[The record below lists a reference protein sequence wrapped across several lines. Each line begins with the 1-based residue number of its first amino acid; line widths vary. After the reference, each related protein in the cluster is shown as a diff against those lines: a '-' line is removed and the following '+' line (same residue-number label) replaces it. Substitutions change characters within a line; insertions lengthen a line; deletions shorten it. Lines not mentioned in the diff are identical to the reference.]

1 MSKDKT
7 LISVVI
13 PCYCSADWIPELVD
27 RILDSTD
34 YPTEIILVNDSSP
47 DDGAT
52 WTAIKELDK
61 RNVIGID
68 LQFNAGQFSALLC
81 GMSKANGDIIVTMD
95 DDLQHPPEE
104 IQVLLSSLIEREDLD
119 CVIGRY
125 KSKKHGI
132 IRNLGSSLVRA
143 IYHRAS
149 GKPKHL
155 TMGSFRAMRRSVADA
170 MIRHRTN
177 RPVFG
182 PILLAST
189 RRIENVDIQH
199 HTRPYGKSGY
209 RLRQLVKTTMDNLFD
224 ATTAPLRAFSI
235 MGTLIAM
242 GSAGFGIVYLYRYLE
257 GGIGVPGFT
266 TNVLLISFF
275 GGITILGLGLIGEYI
290 DRIVREVRGPP
301 RWHIREA
308 VGNDF
313 DNENEGN
320 NLDA

>member
-1 MSKDKT
+1 MSNDKN
-7 LISVVI
+7 LISVII
-13 PCYCSADWIPELVD
+13 PCYCSANWIPELVD
-27 RILDSTD
+27 RILASTNR
-34 YPTEIILVNDSSP
+34 PTEIILVNDASP
-47 DDGAT
+47 DAGET
-52 WTAIKELDK
+52 WNAIKSLDIP
-61 RNVIGID
+61 NVSGID
-68 LQFNAGQFSALLC
+68 LQFNTGQFSALLC
-81 GMSKANGDIIVTMD
+81 GMDRAKGDVIVTMD

-104 IQVLLSSLIEREDLD
+104 IQALLSVLNRRPDLD

-125 KSKKHGI
+125 QTKKHGV

-155 TMGSFRAMRRSVADA
+155 TMGSFRAMRRSVAEA
-170 MIRHRTN
+170 MVRHRTN

-189 RRIENVDIQH
+189 KRIENVDIQH
-199 HTRPYGKSGY
+199 HARPYGKSGY
-209 RLRQLVKTTMDNLFD
+209 RLRQLVRTTLDNLFD

-235 MGTLIAM
+235 MGILIAM
-242 GSAGFGIVYLYRYLE
+242 GSAGFGVAYLYRYLE

-275 GGITILGLGLIGEYI
+275 GGITLLGLGLIGEYI

-301 RWHIREA
+301 RWHIRETT
-308 VGNDF
+308 GSDS
-313 DNENEGN
+313 DTENKGQQS
-320 NLDA
+320 